1 MTKPPTGV
9 NPFGGFD
16 LALFLKNLFRLPVNS
31 GRHKEEQVTWHGNDP
46 PKG

>member
-31 GRHKEEQVTWHGNDP
+31 GRHKEEQDSRHDNDP